1 MMAAL
6 AALALRA
13 GVPQRFAKAAGIA
26 AIAILFI
33 TLLAI
38 GKCTYDRSVITK
50 HNAGI
55 NAEVATKGREGEAA
69 ASVERRADDARIQN
83 ESQEVNDAVA
93 PIPDRATSARQRAR
107 ACVLLRRQAAAAGR
121 PVPTC

>member
-1 MMAAL
+1 MIAAL
-6 AALALRA
+6 ASLAVRA

-26 AIAILFI
+26 AIAILCI
-33 TLLAI
+33 ALLAI

-50 HNAGI
+50 HDAGI
-55 NAEVATKGREGEAA
+55 NAEVATKGREGEAT

-83 ESQEVNDAVA
+83 ESQEVKDAVA

-107 ACVLLRRQAAAAGR
+107 ACVILRRQAREAGH
-121 PVPTC
+121 PIPAC